1 MSAES
6 STGIFLRMGNFK
18 PTLTLSS
25 LLALTQAASFYKLS
39 RPRMVSENV
48 VRIKGG
54 R

>member
-6 STGIFLRMGNFK
+6 STGIFPVMGNFK

-25 LLALTQAASFYKLS
+25 LLVLTQAARFYKLS

-48 VRIKGG
+48 IKIKGG